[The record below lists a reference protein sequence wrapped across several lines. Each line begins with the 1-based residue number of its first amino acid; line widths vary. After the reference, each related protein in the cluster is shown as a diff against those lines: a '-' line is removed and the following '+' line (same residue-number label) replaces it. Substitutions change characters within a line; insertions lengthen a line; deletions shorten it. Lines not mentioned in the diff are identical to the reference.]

1 MVENRNYINQLFA
14 SAAARRHRFGVVL
27 KGDEQWQQSWLQQAA
42 EQVAPQHVFQLGGQS
57 SDYVSKSVGSA
68 KGHQLLGQECR
79 LLICDFD
86 DGFDANSFSAA
97 IGCVVGGG
105 LVVILPKKNQPTSFG
120 ERWLQRALEQ
130 LLTIEQD
137 KPLPVVPD
145 SQASL
150 VEPFSQQ
157 KKAVELVRKV
167 VEGHR
172 KRPLVITAD
181 RGRGKSSALGIAAA
195 ELISQR
201 NIHIVLTAPSI
212 ATVQPVF
219 EHALRLLNGAEQTQ
233 GCIVFG
239 ESILEFVAPDEV
251 LRRRPK
257 CDCLLVDEASAIP
270 IPMLKQMVEHYHRT
284 VFSTTVHGYEG
295 CGRGF
300 TLKFQTWLSANRPGY
315 HHYHLEQPI
324 RWNNLDPLEEWHF
337 STFLLDAEL
346 DDVASSV
353 VDGELELLDKQCLF
367 EQPDLLRSCFALLVN
382 AHYQT
387 SPNDLML
394 LLNDDAVRVYAR
406 FEEQVCVGC
415 MLTVEEGGL
424 SDELIADIQYGK
436 RRPKGHLVATTLAN
450 QLGLAEAAKMRS
462 VRVMR
467 IAVHPQRQ
475 RSGVGQTMLS
485 QLIEKGQYDFY
496 STSFGATDELVSFWQ
511 GCGFQSVRLGS
522 SREQA
527 SGTHSLIMIHG
538 SSELVKQ
545 TRVYFRQ
552 YIQFSLPSLFQDIEI
567 DLVRKLVAREDAFVE
582 LPNVPALIR
591 HYCHGG
597 ASYDS
602 IAPVLDS
609 LWKHSPEFVSLFSD
623 LVLRKIVQG
632 YTWQQCVEEFAL
644 TGRKQAEQQFRH
656 DLKTRLLASQPSNG

>member
-1 MVENRNYINQLFA
+1 MVENRNYISQLFA
-14 SAAARRHRFGVVL
+14 SATTRRHRFGVVF
-27 KGDEQWQQSWLQQAA
+27 KGDGKWQQSWIQQAA
-42 EQVAPQHVFQLGGQS
+42 DQIAPQHVFQLGGQAP
-57 SDYVSKSVGSA
+57 DYVSKSVGFA

-79 LLICDFD
+79 LLVCDFD
-86 DGFDANSFSAA
+86 NGFDANSFSAA

-105 LVVILPKKNQPTSFG
+105 LVLILPKKSQPTSLG
-120 ERWLQRALEQ
+120 DCWLQRALEQ
-130 LLTIEQD
+130 LLIIEQD
-137 KPLPVVPD
+137 KPLPVLSD

-150 VEPFSQQ
+150 AEPFVQQ
-157 KKAVELVRKV
+157 QQAVELVRKV

-195 ELISQR
+195 ELINR
-201 NIHIVLTAPSI
+201 RKIHIVLTAPSM

-219 EHALRLLNGAEQTQ
+219 EHALRLLDDAKQTQ
-233 GCIVFG
+233 GRIVCG
-239 ESILEFVAPDEV
+239 DSVLEFVSPDEV
-251 LRRRPK
+251 LRRRPQ
-257 CDCLLVDEASAIP
+257 CDCLFVDEASAIP
-270 IPMLKQMVEHYHRT
+270 IPMLKRMVEHYHRT

-315 HHYHLEQPI
+315 HHYHLDQPI
-324 RWNNLDPLEEWHF
+324 RWNNQDPLEEWHF

-346 DDVASSV
+346 NELASAAV
-353 VDGELELLDKQCLF
+353 GGELKLLDKQRLF

-394 LLNDDAVRVYAR
+394 LLNDDAIHVYAR
-406 FEEQVCVGC
+406 FENQVCLGC

-424 SDELIADIQYGK
+424 SDDLIADIQHGK

-450 QLGLAEAAKMRS
+450 QLGLADAAKMRS
-462 VRVMR
+462 LRIMR
-467 IAVHPQRQ
+467 IAVHPQHQ
-475 RSGVGQTMLS
+475 RSGVGQTMLE

-496 STSFGATDELVSFWQ
+496 STSFGATGDLVSFWQ
-511 GCGFQSVRLGS
+511 RCGFQSVRLGS

-527 SGTHSLIMIHG
+527 SGTHSLIMVHG
-538 SSELVKQ
+538 ASALVQQ
-545 TRVYFRQ
+545 TRDYFRQ

-567 DLVRKLVAREDAFVE
+567 DLVRKLVAQDDAFVE
-582 LPNVPALIR
+582 LPDVPALIR

-609 LWKHSPEFVSLFSD
+609 LWKRAPELVSLFSD
-623 LVLRKIVQG
+623 LVLRKVVQG
-632 YTWQQCVEEFAL
+632 YTWQQCVDEFAL
-644 TGRKQAEQQFRH
+644 TGKKQAEQQFRH
-656 DLKTRLLASQPSNG
+656 DLNTKLLASQPLVD

>member
-1 MVENRNYINQLFA
+1 MVENNNFISHLFTVA
-14 SAAARRHRFGVVL
+14 TTRRHRFGVVV

-42 EQVAPQHVFQLGGQS
+42 EQITPQQVFQLGGQAS
-57 SDYVSKSVGSA
+57 EYVNKRVGYA

-105 LVVILPKKNQPTSFG
+105 LVVVLPKKNQPTLFG

-130 LLTIEQD
+130 LLVIEQNQS
-137 KPLPVVPD
+137 LPVIPD
-145 SQASL
+145 SQAPVL
-150 VEPFSQQ
+150 ELFEQQ
-157 KKAVELVRKV
+157 QKAVELARKV

-195 ELISQR
+195 ELMNCR
-201 NIHIVLTAPSI
+201 KIHIVLTAPSM

-219 EHALRLLNGAEQTQ
+219 EHALRLLDGAKQTQ
-233 GCIVFG
+233 GRLVYG
-239 ESILEFVAPDEV
+239 DSVLEFVAPDEV
-251 LRRRPK
+251 LRRRPQ
-257 CDCLLVDEASAIP
+257 CDCLFVDEASAVP

-300 TLKFQTWLSANRPGY
+300 TLKFQTWLSAHRPGY
-315 HHYHLEQPI
+315 HHYHLDQPI
-324 RWNNLDPLEEWHF
+324 RWNNQDPLEMWHF

-346 DDVASSV
+346 DDVASSA
-353 VDGELELLDKQCLF
+353 VDGELELLDKQRLF

-394 LLNDDAVRVYAR
+394 LLNDSAIRVYAR

-424 SDELIADIQYGK
+424 SDDIIAEIQHGK

-450 QLGLAEAAKMRS
+450 QVGLAEAAKKRS
-462 VRVMR
+462 LRIMR
-467 IAVHPQRQ
+467 IAVHPQHQ
-475 RSGVGQTMLS
+475 RRGIGRAMVS

-496 STSFGATDELVSFWQ
+496 STSFGATGELVSFWQ
-511 GCGFQSVRLGS
+511 RCGFQSVRLGS

-538 SSELVKQ
+538 ANELVKQ
-545 TRVYFRQ
+545 ASDYFRQ
-552 YIQFSLPSLFQDIEI
+552 YIQFSLPFLFQNIEI
-567 DLVRKLVAREDAFVE
+567 DLVRKLVAQDDAFVE

-591 HYCHGG
+591 HYCRGG

-609 LWKHSPEFVSLFSD
+609 LWKRSPEFVSLFSD
-623 LVLRKIVQG
+623 LVLRKVVQG

-644 TGRKQAEQQFRH
+644 SGKKQAEQQFRH
-656 DLKTRLLASQPSNG
+656 DLNTSLLASQPSVS